1 MEGAAGRL
9 PPSDFYKQRERA
21 SSIHLQL
28 SQKRYSKQEYENK
41 CTDRKPIRAQT
52 NRGNQRLNTMG
63 KEPRNLNKH
72 CLSPCSPLERGF
84 SKEA

>member
-9 PPSDFYKQRERA
+9 PPSDFYKRRERG

-41 CTDRKPIRAQT
+41 CTDRKPMRAQT
-52 NRGNQRLNTMG
+52 NRG
-63 KEPRNLNKH
+63 KPKIKH
-72 CLSPCSPLERGF
+72 EG
-84 SKEA
+84 